1 MVKSNGQQLIKMM
14 SERGGTPSDYSD
26 IVFGTV
32 LKVKPLEVQLA
43 NDMVLTEDFLLLG
56 KHIGKFKVQGK
67 AVFKGKQKM
76 SFHGHTRDA
85 DISAAEVSFPKKEK
99 MYIEVDNSLEKGDK
113 LMLIRLDGGQQYY
126 ILERIDKN
134 DEYGF

>member
-1 MVKSNGQQLIKMM
+1 MVKNAGQQLIKMFD
-14 SERGGTPSDYSD
+14 SRGGTPSDYSD

-32 LKVKPLEVQLA
+32 LKTSPLEVQLA
-43 NDMVLTEDFLLLG
+43 NDIVLTEEFLLLG
-56 KHIGKFKVQGK
+56 KHIGKFKLQGK
-67 AVFKGKQKM
+67 AIFKGSQNM
-76 SFHGHTRDA
+76 TFHGHSGSASISKA
-85 DISAAEVSFPKKEK
+85 DIKFPKSEK
-99 MYIEVDNSLEKGDK
+99 MYIEFDNSLEKGDK

>member
-1 MVKSNGQQLIKMM
+1 MHY
-14 SERGGTPSDYSD
+14 T
-26 IVFGTV
+26 
-32 LKVKPLEVQLA
+32 
-43 NDMVLTEDFLLLG
+43 
-56 KHIGKFKVQGK
+56 
-67 AVFKGKQKM
+67 KG
-76 SFHGHTRDA
+76 
-85 DISAAEVSFPKKEK
+85 FPKKEK

>member
-1 MVKSNGQQLIKMM
+1 MVKNTGQQLIKMFN
-14 SERGGTPSDYSD
+14 SRGGAPSDYSD

-43 NDMVLTEDFLLLG
+43 NDLTLTEDFLLLG
-56 KHIGKFKVQGK
+56 KHIGKFKIQGK
-67 AVFKGKQKM
+67 AVFKGSQKM
-76 SFHGHTRDA
+76 TFHGHSGSA

>member
-56 KHIGKFKVQGK
+56 KHIGKFKIQGK
-67 AVFKGKQKM
+67 AVFKGSQKIT
-76 SFHGHTRDA
+76 FHGHSGSA
-85 DISAAEVSFPKKEK
+85 AISAAEVSFPKKEK

>member
-56 KHIGKFKVQGK
+56 KHIGKFKIQGK
-67 AVFKGKQKM
+67 AVFSG
-76 SFHGHTRDA
+76 SA

>member
-56 KHIGKFKVQGK
+56 KHIGKFKIQGK

-76 SFHGHTRDA
+76 SFHGHTQDA
-85 DISAAEVSFPKKEK
+85 NISKAEINYKKDDEFY
-99 MYIEVDNSLEKGDK
+99 MEVDSSLEKDDK
-113 LMLIRLDGGQQYY
+113 LMLIRLDGGQQFY
-126 ILERIDKN
+126 ILERIDKKN
-134 DEYGF
+134 EYGF

>member
-67 AVFKGKQKM
+67 AVF
-76 SFHGHTRDA
+76 
-85 DISAAEVSFPKKEK
+85 EVSFPKKEK